1 MILWSEL
8 VVNRL
13 RGPFL
18 VGAEI
23 LLRIPNKYQVLIQ
36 DAIRLWSNRNEPVIH
51 CRLSS
56 SVIALNFWPMT
67 QAESGALEA
76 DYEFARQSLV
86 AAVARAYFSTIEAS
100 QQKTNAR
107 SVPRRRAS

>member
-36 DAIRLWSNRNEPVIH
+36 DAIRLWSNRNEPLIY
-51 CRLSS
+51 CRL
-56 SVIALNFWPMT
+56 
-67 QAESGALEA
+67 
-76 DYEFARQSLV
+76 
-86 AAVARAYFSTIEAS
+86 
-100 QQKTNAR
+100 
-107 SVPRRRAS
+107 